1 MKKQEID
8 LFLKCVSQLS
18 GVYDEFSLL
27 SKKSP
32 DGSVNKF
39 KLRHLNSFI
48 SLAEPLLTGEYKP
61 MEGFDAFEE
70 DDVPTNSDVCFVVTQ
85 YLKCLEKLRCDN
97 ISGKGIS
104 WHWNCHDSESLI
116 ITKPPTRH

>member
-1 MKKQEID
+1 MKKEDID
-8 LFLKCVSQLS
+8 LFLKCVAQLS

-39 KLRHLNSFI
+39 KLKHLNSFI
-48 SLAEPLLTGEYKP
+48 GSSAPLLTEEYKP

-85 YLKCLEKLRCDN
+85 YLKCLEQLRCDN
-97 ISGKGIS
+97 ISYDRGS
-104 WHWNCHDSESLI
+104 WSWECDDSDSLI
-116 ITKPPTRH
+116 ITKLPTRR